1 MPHPISHISSVSP
14 AQSLHSATDSP
25 VSSASPEPSA
35 LGSQEPHL
43 ASNQPPQTP
52 DSALPT
58 ASVIDAEDPPAEGS
72 TSSTTDSEAQANK
85 KKTHKKSN
93 RYANQPKAKAHISAC
108 AVGGIT
114 LGILAGPIG
123 LVFAAAYINAMC
135 GAMYGGSEYFT
146 GDKAK
151 HPKTE
156 PEPQPENTPPR
167 HRPNPNSVPSEEGRR
182 PDESDTEQGREHVG
196 QPNATIGS
204 NNFIFAP
211 TNIFAPTTITSP
223 TTTEGNVYFFRE
235 DDKNHKSTT
244 EQKTSSTASQTNN
257 SSQGFSTSGVKKVVG
272 VSTLNRQQAT
282 ADKPASVAAGVEEFF
297 DSFDGDTALHVRF
310 DDGVNAFVH
319 APESM
324 TSDILTRHSHLL
336 NRPSSTVVTTGKE
349 NDQTDAKEVQHP
361 KTSQHHRADGFDQM
375 LDAQIAHSQNSAR
388 LVANEEKPSIGK
400 DGTHSW
406 QLQQQGSWELK
417 SIDSVNAKTVQQQ
430 GFDRADG
437 APTSSGS
444 AFERLDME
452 LKKRNPQPFDTLPI
466 TPQDITENRP
476 SSTVVTTGKEND
488 QTDTKEVQ
496 HPKTPQHHRA
506 DGFDQML
513 DAQITHSQN
522 SARLVANEE
531 KPSIGKNGT
540 HSWQLQQQGS
550 WELKSIDSV
559 NAKTVQQQGFDRADG
574 VPTSSGS
581 AFERLD
587 MELKKRNPQPI
598 DTLPITP
605 QNITEKLEV
614 MRESSEKVMKL
625 ERQYSKPLATK
636 ELTVETSSN
645 QWTKEITENGQS
657 RWVKPKQSSGN
668 DKVLLTGG
676 AVSGLGQNY
685 TQGIRNNLK
694 PLDELK
700 MAHFQ
705 QLKKNIK
712 NNNEATRQSVFHS
725 GGLVVAGQSV
735 SERNLIRA
743 SN

>member
-93 RYANQPKAKAHISAC
+93 RYANQPKAKAHIGAC

-146 GDKAK
+146 GDKTK

-167 HRPNPNSVPSEEGRR
+167 HWPNPNSVPSEEGRR

-211 TNIFAPTTITSP
+211 TNIFAPTIITSP
-223 TTTEGNVYFFRE
+223 TTTEGNVYFFSE

-257 SSQGFSTSGVKKVVG
+257 SSQGFSTPEVKVVE

-282 ADKPASVAAGVEEFF
+282 ADKPASVAAAVEEFF

-324 TSDILTRHSHLL
+324 TSGILTKHSHLL
-336 NRPSSTVVTTGKE
+336 
-349 NDQTDAKEVQHP
+349 
-361 KTSQHHRADGFDQM
+361 
-375 LDAQIAHSQNSAR
+375 
-388 LVANEEKPSIGK
+388 
-400 DGTHSW
+400 
-406 QLQQQGSWELK
+406 
-417 SIDSVNAKTVQQQ
+417 
-430 GFDRADG
+430 
-437 APTSSGS
+437 
-444 AFERLDME
+444 
-452 LKKRNPQPFDTLPI
+452 
-466 TPQDITENRP
+466 NRP

-496 HPKTPQHHRA
+496 HLKTPQHHRA

-540 HSWQLQQQGS
+540 HSWRLQQQGS

-587 MELKKRNPQPI
+587 MELKKRNPQPF

-605 QNITEKLEV
+605 QNITEKFVV
-614 MRESSEKVMKL
+614 MQQSSENVKL

-735 SERNLIRA
+735 SERNLIRTQ
-743 SN
+743 N

>member
-282 ADKPASVAAGVEEFF
+282 ADKPASVAAAVEEFF

-324 TSDILTRHSHLL
+324 TSGILTKHSHLL
-336 NRPSSTVVTTGKE
+336 
-349 NDQTDAKEVQHP
+349 
-361 KTSQHHRADGFDQM
+361 
-375 LDAQIAHSQNSAR
+375 
-388 LVANEEKPSIGK
+388 
-400 DGTHSW
+400 
-406 QLQQQGSWELK
+406 
-417 SIDSVNAKTVQQQ
+417 
-430 GFDRADG
+430 
-437 APTSSGS
+437 
-444 AFERLDME
+444 
-452 LKKRNPQPFDTLPI
+452 
-466 TPQDITENRP
+466 NRP

-587 MELKKRNPQPI
+587 MELKKRNPQPF

>member
-1 MPHPISHISSVSP
+1 MPHTTISHISSVSP

-58 ASVIDAEDPPAEGS
+58 ASVIDAEDPPAERL

-93 RYANQPKAKAHISAC
+93 RYANQPKAKAHIGAC

-135 GAMYGGSEYFT
+135 GVMYGGSEYFT

-257 SSQGFSTSGVKKVVG
+257 SSQDSPATEVKKIVG

-282 ADKPASVAAGVEEFF
+282 ADKPALVAAAVEQFF
-297 DSFDGDTALHVRF
+297 DSFDGNTALHVRF

-324 TSDILTRHSHLL
+324 TSDILTKHSHLL
-336 NRPSSTVVTTGKE
+336 
-349 NDQTDAKEVQHP
+349 
-361 KTSQHHRADGFDQM
+361 
-375 LDAQIAHSQNSAR
+375 
-388 LVANEEKPSIGK
+388 
-400 DGTHSW
+400 
-406 QLQQQGSWELK
+406 
-417 SIDSVNAKTVQQQ
+417 
-430 GFDRADG
+430 
-437 APTSSGS
+437 
-444 AFERLDME
+444 
-452 LKKRNPQPFDTLPI
+452 
-466 TPQDITENRP
+466 NRP

-513 DAQITHSQN
+513 DAQIAHSQN

-587 MELKKRNPQPI
+587 MELKKRNPQPF

-605 QNITEKLEV
+605 QNITEKLAVV
-614 MRESSEKVMKL
+614 MQQSSENVKL
-625 ERQYSKPLATK
+625 ERQYSKPLTTK

-694 PLDELK
+694 PLYELK

-712 NNNEATRQSVFHS
+712 NNNEATRQSVFRS

-735 SERNLIRA
+735 SERNLIRT
-743 SN
+743 

>member
-1 MPHPISHISSVSP
+1 MPYPISHISSVSP

-93 RYANQPKAKAHISAC
+93 RYANQPKAKAHIGAC

-146 GDKAK
+146 GDKTK

-167 HRPNPNSVPSEEGRR
+167 HWPNPNSVPSEEGRR

-196 QPNATIGS
+196 QPNGTIGS

-211 TNIFAPTTITSP
+211 TNIFAPTIITSP

-257 SSQGFSTSGVKKVVG
+257 SSQGFSTPEVKVVE

-282 ADKPASVAAGVEEFF
+282 ADKPASVAAAVEEFF

-310 DDGVNAFVH
+310 DDGVNAFVD

-324 TSDILTRHSHLL
+324 TSAILTKHSHLL
-336 NRPSSTVVTTGKE
+336 
-349 NDQTDAKEVQHP
+349 
-361 KTSQHHRADGFDQM
+361 
-375 LDAQIAHSQNSAR
+375 
-388 LVANEEKPSIGK
+388 
-400 DGTHSW
+400 
-406 QLQQQGSWELK
+406 
-417 SIDSVNAKTVQQQ
+417 
-430 GFDRADG
+430 
-437 APTSSGS
+437 
-444 AFERLDME
+444 
-452 LKKRNPQPFDTLPI
+452 
-466 TPQDITENRP
+466 NRP

-587 MELKKRNPQPI
+587 MELKKRNPQPF

-605 QNITEKLEV
+605 QNITEKFVV
-614 MRESSEKVMKL
+614 MQQSSENVKL

-735 SERNLIRA
+735 SERNLIRTQ
-743 SN
+743 N

>member
-58 ASVIDAEDPPAEGS
+58 ASVIDAEDPPAERL

-93 RYANQPKAKAHISAC
+93 RYANQPKAKAHIGAC

-146 GDKAK
+146 GDKTK

-211 TNIFAPTTITSP
+211 TNIFAPTIITSP

-257 SSQGFSTSGVKKVVG
+257 SSQGFSTSEVKKVVG

-282 ADKPASVAAGVEEFF
+282 ADKPASVAAGVEGFF

-388 LVANEEKPSIGK
+388 LVANEEKPSI
-400 DGTHSW
+400 
-406 QLQQQGSWELK
+406 
-417 SIDSVNAKTVQQQ
+417 V
-430 GFDRADG
+430 
-437 APTSSGS
+437 
-444 AFERLDME
+444 
-452 LKKRNPQPFDTLPI
+452 
-466 TPQDITENRP
+466 
-476 SSTVVTTGKEND
+476 
-488 QTDTKEVQ
+488 
-496 HPKTPQHHRA
+496 
-506 DGFDQML
+506 
-513 DAQITHSQN
+513 
-522 SARLVANEE
+522 
-531 KPSIGKNGT
+531 KNGT

-587 MELKKRNPQPI
+587 MELKKRNPQPL

>member
-93 RYANQPKAKAHISAC
+93 RYANQPKAKAHIGAC

-146 GDKAK
+146 GDKTK

-156 PEPQPENTPPR
+156 PEPQPENIPPR
-167 HRPNPNSVPSEEGRR
+167 HWPNPNSVPSEEGRR

-211 TNIFAPTTITSP
+211 TNIFAPTIITSP

-257 SSQGFSTSGVKKVVG
+257 SSQGFSTPEVKVVE

-282 ADKPASVAAGVEEFF
+282 ADKPASVAAAVEEFF

-310 DDGVNAFVH
+310 DDGVNAFVR

-336 NRPSSTVVTTGKE
+336 NRPSPTVVTIGKE

-361 KTSQHHRADGFDQM
+361 KPPQHHRADGFDQM
-375 LDAQIAHSQNSAR
+375 LDAQIAHSQNSVR
-388 LVANEEKPSIGK
+388 L
-400 DGTHSW
+400 
-406 QLQQQGSWELK
+406 
-417 SIDSVNAKTVQQQ
+417 
-430 GFDRADG
+430 
-437 APTSSGS
+437 
-444 AFERLDME
+444 M
-452 LKKRNPQPFDTLPI
+452 
-466 TPQDITENRP
+466 
-476 SSTVVTTGKEND
+476 
-488 QTDTKEVQ
+488 
-496 HPKTPQHHRA
+496 
-506 DGFDQML
+506 
-513 DAQITHSQN
+513 
-522 SARLVANEE
+522 ANEE

-559 NAKTVQQQGFDRADG
+559 NSKTAHQQVGDRPDGKEVQHPKPPQHHRADGFDQMMDAQIAHSQNSAHREANEEKPAIGKNGTHSWQLQQQGSWELKSIDSVNAKTAQQQGFDRADPNN
-574 VPTSSGS
+574 VQTSSGS

-587 MELKKRNPQPI
+587 MELKKRNPQPF
-598 DTLPITP
+598 DTLPMIMAQEIT
-605 QNITEKLEV
+605 NKLVV
-614 MRESSEKVMKL
+614 MQQSSENVKR
-625 ERQYSKPLATK
+625 EQQYFKPLATK
-636 ELTVETSSN
+636 ELTVETSSS

-694 PLDELK
+694 PFDELK

-712 NNNEATRQSVFHS
+712 NDNEATRQSVFRS

-735 SERNLIRA
+735 SEARLIRA
-743 SN
+743 

>member
-58 ASVIDAEDPPAEGS
+58 ASVIDAEDPPAERL

-93 RYANQPKAKAHISAC
+93 RYANQPKAKAHIGAC
-108 AVGGIT
+108 AFGGIT

-146 GDKAK
+146 GDKTK

-211 TNIFAPTTITSP
+211 TNIFAPTIITSP

-257 SSQGFSTSGVKKVVG
+257 SSQGFSTSEVKKVVG

-282 ADKPASVAAGVEEFF
+282 ADKPASVAAGVEGFF

-437 APTSSGS
+437 
-444 AFERLDME
+444 
-452 LKKRNPQPFDTLPI
+452 
-466 TPQDITENRP
+466 
-476 SSTVVTTGKEND
+476 
-488 QTDTKEVQ
+488 
-496 HPKTPQHHRA
+496 
-506 DGFDQML
+506 
-513 DAQITHSQN
+513 
-522 SARLVANEE
+522 
-531 KPSIGKNGT
+531 
-540 HSWQLQQQGS
+540 
-550 WELKSIDSV
+550 
-559 NAKTVQQQGFDRADG
+559 

-587 MELKKRNPQPI
+587 MELKKRNPQPL

>member
-282 ADKPASVAAGVEEFF
+282 ADKPASVAAAVEEFF

-324 TSDILTRHSHLL
+324 TSGILTKHSHLL
-336 NRPSSTVVTTGKE
+336 
-349 NDQTDAKEVQHP
+349 
-361 KTSQHHRADGFDQM
+361 
-375 LDAQIAHSQNSAR
+375 
-388 LVANEEKPSIGK
+388 
-400 DGTHSW
+400 
-406 QLQQQGSWELK
+406 
-417 SIDSVNAKTVQQQ
+417 
-430 GFDRADG
+430 
-437 APTSSGS
+437 
-444 AFERLDME
+444 
-452 LKKRNPQPFDTLPI
+452 
-466 TPQDITENRP
+466 NRP